1 MPNLPHFIQ
10 EALNSRTHNDQS
22 EVEVLLDISSKRA
35 QTDGAPNWAQ
45 IEAAASNV
53 SGPCAKYAKVL
64 AAFARVQPPEVIQ
77 DLSAFYKAF
86 TALSEFGPNRMM
98 GSEFITKLAA
108 TNFGNGNISMD
119 IDCIIQ
125 SQLEKH
131 WHEECGRTLQ
141 ADHNAALEPAEYTGQ
156 SCTGQVR

>member
-35 QTDGAPNWAQ
+35 QADGAPNWAQ

-86 TALSEFGPNRMM
+86 AVLSEFGPNRMM
-98 GSEFITKLAA
+98 GSKFITKLAA
-108 TNFGNGNISMD
+108 TNFGKMENTHGS
-119 IDCIIQ
+119 
-125 SQLEKH
+125 
-131 WHEECGRTLQ
+131 
-141 ADHNAALEPAEYTGQ
+141 
-156 SCTGQVR
+156 